1 MRVALFVC
9 VVPMLRVHFLYL
21 DGLILVEGLGNQAPG
36 LGFQVYGLGFGA
48 WGFGV

>member
-1 MRVALFVC
+1 MAMIVY

-21 DGLILVEGLGNQAPG
+21 DGLNLVGGLGNQASG
-36 LGFQVYGLGFGA
+36 LGFQVYGLGFGV